1 MPFYA
6 HCDSSLWAAMTAASP
21 AIDLLQR
28 EIADPDTQWSLGTFG
43 AIAEFSRDPCEPVRL
58 GQTDHAVSAV
68 TPRGG
73 ILVKSHPGSRPFA
86 SESMTKTGW
95 NQRIALCLPEHDC
108 AMGGRGTLTQIGPD
122 REALRAEDRDAV
134 LFDLGFGALQTDFC
148 VRFGDPGAIA
158 RLRQH
163 AGRDVFEPGNPA
175 MGILLAANPHR
186 VFISRLGRIEVYQP
200 IPPPSGKSPEGPHT
214 HVLPRLLR
222 SGRTHAATEPIP
234 PGWIPCMH
242 IYPAHPARDG
252 MGEARPFDA
261 VRHRSFQAMLA
272 ACGDRESLAIKH
284 RVIGAVEAGEP
295 PSELACDRHGRTS
308 LRIALRQMKAEG
320 RTFPALPAWLARF
333 DRGDADGSE
342 DDAALHHNG

>member
-1 MPFYA
+1 M
-6 HCDSSLWAAMTAASP
+6 AAA

-28 EIADPDTQWSLGTFG
+28 EIENPDTQWSLGTFG
-43 AIAEFSRDPCEPVRL
+43 AIAEFSRDNDEPVRL
-58 GQTDHAVSAV
+58 MQSFAAVSAV

-73 ILVKSHPGSRPFA
+73 IVIRHDQRSRPFA

-95 NQRIALCLPEHDC
+95 NQRIALCLPEYDC
-108 AMGGRGTLTQIGPD
+108 AMGGRIALTEIGPD

-134 LFDLGFGALQTDFC
+134 LFDLGFSALQADFC
-148 VRFGDPGAIA
+148 VRIADPDAIA
-158 RLRQH
+158 QLRQH
-163 AGRDVFEPGNPA
+163 AGRDVFESGNSA
-175 MGILLAANPHR
+175 MGIILAANPHR

-214 HVLPRLLR
+214 HVLPRLLKT
-222 SGRTHAATEPIP
+222 SRTHAATEPVP
-234 PGWIPCMH
+234 PGWIPCAH

-261 VRHRSFQAMLA
+261 LRHCSFQEKLA
-272 ACGDRESLAIKH
+272 AYGDPDSLAIKH
-284 RVIGAVEAGEP
+284 RVIGAVDAGEP

-320 RTFPALPAWLARF
+320 RASPVLPAWLARF
-333 DRGDADGSE
+333 DRADPDGSE

>member
-6 HCDSSLWAAMTAASP
+6 HCDSSLWAPMTAASS
-21 AIDLLQR
+21 AVDLLQR

-43 AIAEFSRDPCEPVRL
+43 AIAEFSREACEPVRL
-58 GQTDHAVSAV
+58 GQADHAVSAV

-86 SESMTKTGW
+86 SENITKSGW
-95 NQRIALCLPEHDC
+95 NQRIALCLPESDC
-108 AMGGRGTLTQIGPD
+108 AMNGRATLTEIGPD

-134 LFDLGFGALQTDFC
+134 LFDLGFGALQADFC
-148 VRFGDPGAIA
+148 VRILDPDTTA

-175 MGILLAANPHR
+175 MAIILAANPHR
-186 VFISRLGRIEVYQP
+186 VFISRLGRVEVYQT

-214 HVLPRLLR
+214 HVLPRLLK
-222 SGRTHAATEPIP
+222 SSRTHAATEPIP
-234 PGWIPCMH
+234 TGWIPCAH
-242 IYPAHPARDG
+242 IYPAHPVLDG
-252 MGEARPFDA
+252 MGEARPFDV
-261 VRHRSFQAMLA
+261 VRHRSFQEMLA
-272 ACGDRESLAIKH
+272 SCGDPESLAIKH
-284 RVIGAVEAGEP
+284 RVISAVDAGEP
-295 PSELACDRHGRTS
+295 PSELARDRHGRTS
-308 LRIALRQMKAEG
+308 LRIALRQMMAEG
-320 RTFPALPAWLARF
+320 RTSPVLPAWLARF

>member
-1 MPFYA
+1 MPAERLFMPN
-6 HCDSSLWAAMTAASP
+6 SIPIEGAA
-21 AIDLLQR
+21 AIDLVHR
-28 EIADPDTQWSLGTFG
+28 EIENPDTQWSLGTFG
-43 AIAEFSRDPCEPVRL
+43 AIAEFSRDNGEPVRL
-58 GQTDHAVSAV
+58 MQSSAAISAV

-73 ILVKSHPGSRPFA
+73 IVIRLDRRSRPFA

-108 AMGGRGTLTQIGPD
+108 AMGGRGTLTEIGPD
-122 REALRAEDRDAV
+122 REALCAQDRDAV
-134 LFDLGFGALQTDFC
+134 LFDLGFGALQADFC

-175 MGILLAANPHR
+175 MGIILAANPHR

-214 HVLPRLLR
+214 HVLPRLLKT
-222 SGRTHAATEPIP
+222 GRTHAATEPVP
-234 PGWIPCMH
+234 PGWIPCAH

-252 MGEARPFDA
+252 MGEARPFDI
-261 VRHRSFQAMLA
+261 VRHRSFQEMLA
-272 ACGDRESLAIKH
+272 WCGDPDSLAIKH
-284 RVIGAVEAGEP
+284 RVIGAVDAGEP
-295 PSELACDRHGRTS
+295 PSEPACDRHGRTS

-320 RTFPALPAWLARF
+320 RTSPVLPAWLARF
-333 DRGDADGSE
+333 DRGDPDGSE
-342 DDAALHHNG
+342 DDALHHNG

>member
-1 MPFYA
+1 M
-6 HCDSSLWAAMTAASP
+6 SVAAA
-21 AIDLLQR
+21 AIDLVQR
-28 EIADPDTQWSLGTFG
+28 EIENPDTQWSLGTFG
-43 AIAEFSRDPCEPVRL
+43 AIAEFSRDTSEPVQL
-58 GQTDHAVSAV
+58 MQSSTAVSAV

-73 ILVKSHPGSRPFA
+73 IVIRHDQRSRPFA

-95 NQRIALCLPEHDC
+95 NQRIALCLPDGDC
-108 AMGGRGTLTQIGPD
+108 AMGGRMALTEIGPD
-122 REALRAEDRDAV
+122 REALRAEDRDSV
-134 LFDLGFGALQTDFC
+134 LFDLGFGALQADFC
-148 VRFGDPGAIA
+148 VRIGDSETVA

-175 MGILLAANPHR
+175 MGIILQANPHR

-222 SGRTHAATEPIP
+222 SGRTRAAKEPLP

-261 VRHRSFQAMLA
+261 MRHRSFQAVLA
-272 ACGDRESLAIKH
+272 ACGDRDSLAIKH
-284 RVIGAVEAGEP
+284 RVISAVEAGEP

-320 RTFPALPAWLARF
+320 RPFPVLPAWLARF
-333 DRGDADGSE
+333 DRGDADGDGGE
-342 DDAALHHNG
+342 DDATLHHKG